1 VRSVPARR
9 TRAFRHEAAFYRG
22 LEDFT
27 RTVAPFVSAG
37 LAAGEPVLVVEVPD
51 RIQALRSAL
60 GPASD
65 EIAFLDMVTLG
76 RNPARIIPAWRRFV
90 VEHPGRPVRGV
101 GEPVW
106 PGRRP
111 AELEECRLHESLL
124 NVAFDEVGTEFRLLC
139 PYDASTLSG
148 EVLADA
154 ARTHPVVG
162 STEENPAYG
171 GRAWAVGEFERPLP
185 EPPAE
190 AERIAFGVEDLAGL
204 RSVVHRLC
212 EMTSLAGDAVEDLV
226 LATHEL
232 ASNSV
237 RHGGGEGLLRGWRE
251 PGALV
256 LEVSDRG
263 VIRDPLV
270 GREEAPALAE
280 GGRGVWMANQL
291 CDLVQVR
298 SSAHGTSVRLHSW
311 LAGPGGG

>member
-1 VRSVPARR
+1 VRSAPARR
-9 TRAFRHEAAFYRG
+9 TRAFRHEAVFYRG
-22 LEDFT
+22 LDDFT
-27 RTVAPFVSAG
+27 RNVAPFVTAG
-37 LAAGEPVLVVEVPD
+37 LAAGEPVLVVELPD
-51 RIQALRSAL
+51 RMEALRAAL
-60 GPASD
+60 GPRSD
-65 EIAFLDMVTLG
+65 AVGFLDMVSLG
-76 RNPARIIPAWRRFV
+76 ANPARIIPAWRRFV
-90 VEHPGRPVRGV
+90 EAHPGRAVRGV

-106 PGRRP
+106 QGRRA

-124 NVAFDEVGTEFRLLC
+124 NLAFDELGTDFRLLC
-139 PYDASTLSG
+139 PYDASALPG

-171 GRAWAVGEFERPLP
+171 GKGQAVRELQRPLP

-190 AERIAFGVEDLAGL
+190 AELIRFGAEDLAGL

-212 EMTSLAGDAVEDLV
+212 QMTPLAGDAVEDLV

-232 ASNSV
+232 ATNSV
-237 RHGGGEGLLRGWRE
+237 RHGGGEGVLRGWRE

-270 GREEAPALAE
+270 GREEAAALAE

-311 LAGPGGG
+311 LPTRG